1 MKPGKPQKKKSST
14 FIQLGIGGVF
24 IIFIGVSYLFQ
35 FAPGIGIAQK
45 SGDFIWSMVVLF
57 PAAFIL
63 IGLFETWIDR
73 SVVERH
79 LGTASGPAGYFWVI
93 LLASTV
99 MAPLIIAL
107 PLAQSLAKKG
117 ARLQLV
123 IAFVSA
129 STICRIPMTIF
140 EASYLGIHFSL
151 VRLLVSLPLVIL
163 FSELMGRFFSIKDM
177 NL

>member
-1 MKPGKPQKKKSST
+1 MI
-14 FIQLGIGGVF
+14 IQLGIGGVF
-24 IIFIGVSYLFQ
+24 AVFIGISHLLQ
-35 FAPGIGIAQK
+35 FAPGMAIAEK
-45 SGDFIWSMVVLF
+45 SGDFIWSMILLF

-63 IGLFETWIDR
+63 IGLFEAWIDR

-79 LGTASGPAGYFWVI
+79 LGGNSGWAGYFWVI

-107 PLAQSLAKKG
+107 PIAQSLAKKG

-129 STICRIPMTIF
+129 STICRVPMTIF
-140 EASYLGIHFSL
+140 EATYMGIPFSL

-163 FSELMGRFFSIKDM
+163 FSELTGKFFSIKE
-177 NL
+177 LHLEELE